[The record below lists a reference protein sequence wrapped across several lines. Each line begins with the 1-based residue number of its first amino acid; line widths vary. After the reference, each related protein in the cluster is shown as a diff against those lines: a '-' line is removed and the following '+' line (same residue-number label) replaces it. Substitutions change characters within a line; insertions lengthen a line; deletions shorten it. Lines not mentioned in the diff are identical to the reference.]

1 MDSPLKLKL
10 KRSGSVNKSIRE
22 LDVFKTNEKIPTE
35 IFKNSDLASNYV
47 ANLIKKEILDS

>member
-1 MDSPLKLKL
+1 MDTPLKLKL
-10 KRSGSVNKSIRE
+10 KRSGSFNKSIRE
-22 LDVFKTNEKIPTE
+22 LDAFKTNEKIPTE